1 MGIETLLLLGIGLF
15 VLSGVTK
22 RYQDKKL
29 TEAKA
34 ASQLKLESQ
43 RFEKIR
49 EILTDGVIEGS
60 PKALDALKPMVEI
73 MAEQM
78 KGPEVLERMQLEHK
92 QHLEEIRAFNEPIR
106 LFMQRVAGAQ
116 AKYMTS
122 GAVETELKAL
132 SEATSKVFPKLELPA
147 AVASEEL
154 RLSSKK

>member
-1 MGIETLLLLGIGLF
+1 MGIETLLLLGFGLL
-15 VLSGVTK
+15 VLGGIAK

-29 TEAKA
+29 IEARA

-73 MAEQM
+73 IAEQM
-78 KGPEVLERMQLEHK
+78 KGPEIIERMRLEHE
-92 QHLEEIRAFNEPIR
+92 QRLEEINALNEPVR
-106 LFMQRVAGAQ
+106 LFMKRVARAQ
-116 AKYMTS
+116 ECTQINFT
-122 GAVETELKAL
+122 ERELKAL

-147 AVASEEL
+147 AAASEEP